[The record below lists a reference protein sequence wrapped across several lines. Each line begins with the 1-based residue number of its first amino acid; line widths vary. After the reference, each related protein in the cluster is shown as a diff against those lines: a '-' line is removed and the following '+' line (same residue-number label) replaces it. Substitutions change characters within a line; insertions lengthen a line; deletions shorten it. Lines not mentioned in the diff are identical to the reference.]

1 MWSAGCI
8 VAELFSRQPLFQGT
22 DPVNQLEQ
30 VVRLIGAPSE
40 EVCAPAHQRAVREHL
55 SLSLSLYHNA
65 SPNPRPHTPQDLE
78 AVMNERA
85 LKLLEDLAAS
95 PEGSQAS
102 LASTLH
108 KAPPHA
114 LDLIRRMLTFNMTK
128 RITAEAALT
137 HPFIK
142 LTGEAQTAEQLA
154 ASVKA
159 WVPPPPL
166 PEQQNAEPGLLSE
179 WLAITGVATLQMEQ
193 LQNLIFQ
200 EMLYFHPEAIHLDWG
215 AAKP

>member
-1 MWSAGCI
+1 
-8 VAELFSRQPLFQGT
+8 
-22 DPVNQLEQ
+22 
-30 VVRLIGAPSE
+30 
-40 EVCAPAHQRAVREHL
+40 
-55 SLSLSLYHNA
+55 
-65 SPNPRPHTPQDLE
+65 
-78 AVMNERA
+78 MNERA

-142 LTGEAQTAEQLA
+142 LTGEAQTAEQLGPVLDNVSDEIIGGRFSNTTDVLSDADVTNVA
-154 ASVKA
+154 A
-159 WVPPPPL
+159 
-166 PEQQNAEPGLLSE
+166 G
-179 WLAITGVATLQMEQ
+179 
-193 LQNLIFQ
+193 
-200 EMLYFHPEAIHLDWG
+200 G
-215 AAKP
+215 AAYTDAADSAAGADSARRDAWPKSCRNCLWR